1 MGLSPRHG
9 TNRESN
15 KAYTGG
21 INMGTF
27 AFKMPDIG
35 EGVVEGEVV
44 EWMVAVGDVVKEDDP
59 ILSVM
64 TDKATVEIPSPVD
77 GKVTKV
83 IGEAGDILPVGVVC
97 IEFEVDGAGNAS
109 ASEEAPTKKEA
120 EPAKEEP
127 KATPAPTPAPKAA
140 AETPPAPTPAP
151 AMAPVPRA
159 PGTKALASPAV
170 RQRAREANISLDHVS
185 GSGPAGRISHADLD
199 THIAGGASGA
209 SRSAPVGGRAR
220 VQLNGTE
227 AMKVIGLRRKIAD
240 SMIAS
245 YSTIPHFSY
254 FEEVDVTALEELRQH
269 LNATRPEGAPKLT
282 YLPFIMQAL
291 VRALAERP
299 ECNALYD
306 DEANI
311 VTRHEAINLGIAT
324 QTDRG
329 LFVPVVKHVE
339 AMDIWQSAT
348 EMGRVTSATR
358 DGKAGVEDLSGSTF
372 TITSLGRLG
381 GLGATPIINKPEVGI
396 LGVHNAK
403 DRAVVRNGAVVI
415 RRMMNLSSS
424 WDHRVVDGHD
434 GATLVQ
440 LVKTYLENPA
450 TIFM

>member
-1 MGLSPRHG
+1 
-9 TNRESN
+9 
-15 KAYTGG
+15 
-21 INMGTF
+21 MGTF

-44 EWMVAVGDVVKEDDP
+44 EWMVAVGDTVKEDDP

-77 GKVTKV
+77 GTVTKV
-83 IGEAGDILPVGVVC
+83 VGEAGDILPVGVVC
-97 IEFEVDGAGNAS
+97 IEFEVEGAGNAS
-109 ASEEAPTKKEA
+109 ASDDAPAAKEAPA
-120 EPAKEEP
+120 PAAKESKPEP
-127 KATPAPTPAPKAA
+127 TSEVAPAPTPAPKAA
-140 AETPPAPTPAP
+140 ATPAP
-151 AMAPVPRA
+151 AAAPVARA

-170 RQRAREANISLDHVS
+170 RQRAREANISLDHVA

-199 THIAGGASGA
+199 AHIAGGAAGA
-209 SRSAPVGGRAR
+209 SRAAPMGGRAR
-220 VQLNGTE
+220 TELNGTE

-245 YSTIPHFSY
+245 YSSIPHFSY

-291 VRALAERP
+291 VKALAQRP

-306 DEANI
+306 DEANV

-348 EMGRVTSATR
+348 EMGRVTGATR
-358 DGKAGVEDLSGSTF
+358 EGKAGVEDLTGSTF

-403 DRAVVRNGAVVI
+403 DRAVVRDGAVVI

>member
-1 MGLSPRHG
+1 
-9 TNRESN
+9 
-15 KAYTGG
+15 
-21 INMGTF
+21 MGTF

-44 EWMVAVGDVVKEDDP
+44 EWMVAVGDSVKEDDP

-97 IEFEVDGAGNAS
+97 IEFEVDGDGNAS
-109 ASEEAPTKKEA
+109 ASAPAPEAKA
-120 EPAKEEP
+120 E
-127 KATPAPTPAPKAA
+127 PTPAPEPKAEPA
-140 AETPPAPTPAP
+140 PAPAPTPAP
-151 AMAPVPRA
+151 AATPAPAPAVVERA

-170 RQRAREANISLDHVS
+170 RQRARQANVDLHFVA

-199 THIAGGASGA
+199 AHIAGGANGA
-209 SRSAPVGGRAR
+209 SRARPMGASAR
-220 VQLNGTE
+220 VEKNGTE
-227 AMKVIGLRRKIAD
+227 DIKVIGLRRKIAEGMV
-240 SMIAS
+240 SS

-291 VRALAERP
+291 VKALDERP

-306 DEANI
+306 DDSNV

-339 AMDIWQSAT
+339 AMDIWQAAT
-348 EMGRVTSATR
+348 EMTRVTSATR
-358 DGKAGVEDLSGSTF
+358 DGKATADDLSGSTF
-372 TITSLGRLG
+372 TDMLP
-381 GLGATPIINKPEVGI
+381 PIG
-396 LGVHNAK
+396 
-403 DRAVVRNGAVVI
+403 
-415 RRMMNLSSS
+415 
-424 WDHRVVDGHD
+424 
-434 GATLVQ
+434 
-440 LVKTYLENPA
+440 
-450 TIFM
+450 

>member
-1 MGLSPRHG
+1 L
-9 TNRESN
+9 
-15 KAYTGG
+15 
-21 INMGTF
+21 GTF
-27 AFKMPDIG
+27 AFKLPDIG

-44 EWMVAVGDVVKEDDP
+44 EWMVAVGDVVKEDHP

-77 GKVTKV
+77 GKVTKI

-97 IEFEVDGAGNAS
+97 IEFEVDGDGNSS
-109 ASEEAPTKKEA
+109 ASEEIADTKPEPKAP
-120 EPAKEEP
+120 EPAK
-127 KATPAPTPAPKAA
+127 KAEAKPAPKAA
-140 AETPPAPTPAP
+140 PKPVQEAKPAS
-151 AMAPVPRA
+151 APVTRA
-159 PGTKALASPAV
+159 AGTKALASPAV
-170 RQRAREANISLDHVS
+170 RQRAREANINLEHVA

-199 THIAGGASGA
+199 MHISGGAVGA
-209 SRSAPVGGRAR
+209 SSWSPVGASAKTE
-220 VQLNGTE
+220 LNGTE
-227 AMKVIGLRRKIAD
+227 EIKVIGLRRKIAD
-240 SMIAS
+240 SMMSS
-245 YSTIPHFSY
+245 YSSIAHFSY
-254 FEEVDVTALEELRQH
+254 FEEVDITALENLRQH
-269 LNATRPEGAPKLT
+269 LNSTRPEGAPKLT

-291 VRALAERP
+291 VKALRESP

-311 VTRHEAINLGIAT
+311 VTRHQAINLGIAT

-329 LFVPVVKHVE
+329 LYVPVVKHVE
-339 AMDIWQSAT
+339 AMDIWQSAA
-348 EMGRVTSATR
+348 EMVRVTSATR
-358 DGKAGVEDLSGSTF
+358 DGKASADELSGSTF

-403 DRAVVRNGAVVI
+403 ERAVVRNGQVVV

-440 LVKTYLENPA
+440 RVKTYLENPA